1 MIVPKAVSFLF
12 EIERLKQDQGDV
24 KHIMQQC
31 ERMLTEQSDEITVKK
46 ALAHVCS
53 ILAGLEYHADEE
65 ARERFIDLILTR
77 SLEFADFELFG
88 RALLLNR
95 YFSSSHIAFVAKAIA
110 DHGLNSIRSV

>member
-1 MIVPKAVSFLF
+1 MPKAVSFLF
-12 EIERLKQDQGDV
+12 EIERLKKDQGDV
-24 KHIMQQC
+24 KHIMEEC
-31 ERMLTEQSDEITVKK
+31 ERMLTQQSDEILVKK

-77 SLEFADFELFG
+77 SLEFADFELFN

-95 YFSSSHIAFVAKAIA
+95 YLSSSHKAFIAKAIA
-110 DHGLNSIRSV
+110 DHGLNPIRSA